1 MAEKKQIPIQLDAET
16 KAALDKHQKVS
27 GSKSANDA
35 VANLLGIDTSKPKAK
50 KIRRI
55 YKEHTGVTPAII
67 DAAILRCWEHEAVR
81 WQEQKTYFRGSLAE
95 ASSIDKS
102 RAEINNAVRECMQRP
117 YLNGTTWMSI
127 YPRWYKESLETYIN
141 DRLHS
146 LKAKGFIN
154 NSKKGVWTMVS
165 NVIESEEWDLLRKVS
180 ERIQPHKQKVT
191 LNISDLLSTRE

>member
-1 MAEKKQIPIQLDAET
+1 MAEKKQMPIQLDAET

-117 YLNGTTWMSI
+117 YSNGTTWMSL
-127 YPRWYKESLETYIN
+127 YPIWYKESLEDYIN
-141 DRLHS
+141 DRLQS
-146 LKAKGFIN
+146 LKAKGFID
-154 NSKKGVWTMVS
+154 NSTKGVWTMVS
-165 NVIESEEWDLLRKVS
+165 NVIESEEWDLLRLVT
-180 ERIQPHKQKVT
+180 EQIQPHKQ
-191 LNISDLLSTRE
+191 LNIPDLLRPTE